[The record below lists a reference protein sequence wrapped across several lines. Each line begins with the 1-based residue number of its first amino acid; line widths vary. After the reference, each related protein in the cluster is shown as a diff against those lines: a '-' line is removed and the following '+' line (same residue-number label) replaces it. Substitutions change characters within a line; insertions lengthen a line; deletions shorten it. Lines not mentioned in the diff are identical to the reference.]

1 MSRIQYDQFNES
13 LNRNFDNDELIILY
27 HVIKKEISFEKND
40 LQIIKEQLTEL
51 INNYQENIIPFLGI
65 CAALNALIN
74 DDKEDGGFLNIY
86 SIIRLFAN
94 KLFNTETDGYFIPAP
109 NQENLWE
116 GKQLEYRMKF
126 MKWFLV
132 QIENMQNL
140 DF

>member
-1 MSRIQYDQFNES
+1 MSLIQSAQFNES
-13 LNRNFDNDELIILY
+13 LNKNFDNDELVILY
-27 HVIKKEISFEKND
+27 HLIKKEISFEKND

-51 INNYQENIIPFLGI
+51 INNYQLHIIKWLGI
-65 CAALNALIN
+65 CAALNRLIEN
-74 DDKEDGGFLNIY
+74 NSIKYIDIY
-86 SIIRLFAN
+86 PIIRLFAN
-94 KLFNTETDGYFIPAP
+94 KLFNTETEGYFIPTH